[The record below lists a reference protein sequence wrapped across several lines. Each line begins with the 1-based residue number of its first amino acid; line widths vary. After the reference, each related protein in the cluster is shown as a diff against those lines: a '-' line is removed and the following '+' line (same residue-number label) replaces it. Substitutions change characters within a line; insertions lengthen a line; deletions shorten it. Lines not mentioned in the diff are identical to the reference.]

1 MSVIKGGTLVTGDGK
16 TVIKNAYVRFENDLI
31 VDFGEGECP
40 TTDND
45 VIDAAGCVV
54 MPGVI
59 DHHIHGVTMGPLF
72 PSGAKPLSR
81 EKVSSHHKKL
91 LEQGIT
97 TILNV
102 DGFATM
108 REVNEARAMTPLRI
122 QTCTSHTATNFKAA
136 LAVDGSGLTEEH
148 LNTTVEQMLKE
159 GAIMVGEIGGGHT
172 LGGGGQDYLYIPK
185 AIKEKTGVELE
196 PEVKLLGDFPQR

>member
-59 DHHIHGVTMGPLF
+59 DHHIHDGPAV
-72 PSGAKPLSR
+72 SQRR
-81 EKVSSHHKKL
+81 E
-91 LEQGIT
+91 
-97 TILNV
+97 
-102 DGFATM
+102 
-108 REVNEARAMTPLRI
+108 
-122 QTCTSHTATNFKAA
+122 AA
-136 LAVDGSGLTEEH
+136 L
-148 LNTTVEQMLKE
+148 QRE
-159 GAIMVGEIGGGHT
+159 GEFTPQEAAG
-172 LGGGGQDYLYIPK
+172 
-185 AIKEKTGVELE
+185 TGNHHD
-196 PEVKLLGDFPQR
+196 P